1 MSAFLSLR
9 IMGRSGAHHLQL
21 VLPKLLL
28 LRLIQKREFSN
39 MMHENISQDR
49 QIRIQWGDF
58 TKLRSKRRAESL
70 EGGWGVELSDLE
82 FDLLGNEFA
91 LEIC

>member
-1 MSAFLSLR
+1 
-9 IMGRSGAHHLQL
+9 
-21 VLPKLLL
+21 
-28 LRLIQKREFSN
+28 

-49 QIRIQWGDF
+49 KIRIQGGDF